1 MTTTLHVPGLLL
13 CGNWVP
19 PIRIYGGSSTSS
31 LTDII
36 LSERDK
42 IFPGYYVSE
51 FDLAFGSDLEE
62 PDSEEP
68 EKADAVLVSQDYHA
82 WYLLFVEASRNADVG
97 LLARRL
103 KAANLHDFGAREILY
118 LQTKIEELGLS
129 QIRSLLQKRPQYVV
143 VTDEPRHNWDD
154 LLANS
159 GVRADVMIVE
169 PFFHN
174 GAYVLRLNGNT
185 PPQVGINVVATCV
198 NHERAENCLK
208 VNWSNPSSTPET
220 GPFSASYGSVMTQW
234 YLYNENSESLL
245 FCSGSF
251 PLQESPPFD
260 IIEAPDGT
268 YSIRKSTSEA

>member
-1 MTTTLHVPGLLL
+1 MPGLLL
-13 CGNWVP
+13 SGVWVP
-19 PIRIYGGSSTSS
+19 PIRIYGGIGTSS

-51 FDLAFGSDLEE
+51 FDLAFGSDSEE

-68 EKADAVLVSQDYHA
+68 EIADVVLVAQDYHA

-97 LLARRL
+97 LLVRRL
-103 KAANLHDFGAREILY
+103 RAANLHDFGAREVSY
-118 LQTKIEELGLS
+118 LRMKHEDLELGQL
-129 QIRSLLQKRPQYVV
+129 RTLLQHPPRYVV

-154 LLANS
+154 LLSNS
-159 GVRADVMIVE
+159 GIRADVMIVE
-169 PFFHN
+169 PFLHN
-174 GAYVLRLNGNT
+174 GGYVLRLNGKT
-185 PPQVGINVVATCV
+185 PPQTGIKVIATCV

-208 VNWSNPSSTPET
+208 VSWSDPDAIPVS
-220 GPFSASYGSVMTQW
+220 GPLSAKYGSVMTEW
-234 YLYNENSESLL
+234 NLYNENSESLL
-245 FCSGSF
+245 FCTGSF

-260 IIEAPDGT
+260 LIEAPDGT